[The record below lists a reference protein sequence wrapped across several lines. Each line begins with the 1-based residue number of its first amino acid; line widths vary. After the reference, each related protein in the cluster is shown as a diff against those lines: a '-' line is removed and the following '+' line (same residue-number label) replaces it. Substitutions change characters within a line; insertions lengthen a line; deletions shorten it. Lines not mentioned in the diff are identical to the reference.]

1 MSVFEPRNVTIA
13 LTNETT
19 GCIHFYE
26 VSHEMMSL
34 LEELP
39 EGIVSDFMP
48 RPNTGSAGYE
58 GASYAVG
65 LVNLARA
72 YGVNEHDIH
81 VMECSIPSFFFVTG
95 WDDGT
100 SHDRDASPSLTAA
113 ETDDLERIVSDIRRG
128 VTLNQP
134 DLKRLIRLATL
145 TDAQCES
152 YGTSRRIVRIVA
164 ACGACFAIA
173 PTWGTTDEDYDWTV
187 WEQPYEVH
195 KSSPKHNSDMARWQP
210 VG

>member
-1 MSVFEPRNVTIA
+1 MSVFEPRTVTIA

-19 GCIHFYE
+19 GCIHFYD
-26 VSHEMMSL
+26 VSYEMMNL
-34 LEELP
+34 LKELP
-39 EGIVSDFMP
+39 EDIVSDFMP

-72 YGVNEHDIH
+72 YGVDEHDIRI
-81 VMECSIPSFFFVTG
+81 MERSIPSFFFVTG

-100 SHDRDASPSLTAA
+100 SHDRDTSLSRAAA
-113 ETDDLERIVSDIRRG
+113 EADDLERIVSDIRRG
-128 VTLNQP
+128 ATLNQS
-134 DLKRLIRLATL
+134 DLKRLIGLATL
-145 TDAQCES
+145 TDVLCES
-152 YGTSRRIVRIVA
+152 DGTSRRIVRIVA

-173 PTWGTTDEDYDWTV
+173 PTWGTADDGCGWTV

-195 KSSPKHNSDMARWQP
+195 KSGLRHNGGMDHWQP
-210 VG
+210 VD